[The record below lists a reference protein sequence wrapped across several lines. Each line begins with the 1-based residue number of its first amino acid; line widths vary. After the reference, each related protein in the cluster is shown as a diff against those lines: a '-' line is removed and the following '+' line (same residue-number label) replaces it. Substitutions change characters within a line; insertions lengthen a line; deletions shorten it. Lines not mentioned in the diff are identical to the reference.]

1 MNTQTNIVA
10 TLNFEDAPVFDVA
23 ALSAELSGMFHDVD
37 IDLAAAKSV
46 DGNLEFVG
54 PNMRVEVS
62 PGDAALTVS
71 VGRSPCADDDA
82 PCAKRDRAQ
91 GAACYNVV
99 RTLQTRL
106 APRSVSWSDADLAS
120 ADATSRRQH
129 LKKQCQAPG
138 GLSPK
143 ERMNRNFGTVEG
155 EGSQFDCST
164 LAVAQTHKRLD
175 RSFEAVQSEQT
186 SEVGDQSDLADLGYG
201 QPRTRLTAAE
211 ASRFPDLMP
220 VELALREE
228 RRALFPSD
236 TIALTQRSAQHE
248 TTNPTERREADDIM
262 ARLTVYVL
270 NTILLVVA
278 FPVGFGMLIFNI
290 LGGENLRTTA
300 HVMAL
305 TGMGTALAA
314 ANVQLPFLSMI

>member
-1 MNTQTNIVA
+1 
-10 TLNFEDAPVFDVA
+10 
-23 ALSAELSGMFHDVD
+23 
-37 IDLAAAKSV
+37 
-46 DGNLEFVG
+46 
-54 PNMRVEVS
+54 
-62 PGDAALTVS
+62 
-71 VGRSPCADDDA
+71 
-82 PCAKRDRAQ
+82 
-91 GAACYNVV
+91 
-99 RTLQTRL
+99 
-106 APRSVSWSDADLAS
+106 
-120 ADATSRRQH
+120 
-129 LKKQCQAPG
+129 
-138 GLSPK
+138 
-143 ERMNRNFGTVEG
+143 
-155 EGSQFDCST
+155 
-164 LAVAQTHKRLD
+164 
-175 RSFEAVQSEQT
+175 
-186 SEVGDQSDLADLGYG
+186 
-201 QPRTRLTAAE
+201 
-211 ASRFPDLMP
+211 MP